1 MPPIKMCSQRV
12 MKGMIRKRKVDNHLD
27 LVNKEAIV
35 KSRVVKP
42 GDRVWTQ
49 ASSNTW
55 RGGVVL
61 DVGIKKSAPNAAL
74 DAMEVQDHV
83 HMIYFNG
90 YENPA
95 VLSELAWFSDFM
107 AVETDEKRAENLM
120 HAQEAIDNRADKVR
134 KVNLWRYKDTI
145 TGVDPPKKP
154 VAKSPGAAIKSIK
167 KSVATKSTKKSVAT
181 KSGVK
186 PPKKSVATSHGAT
199 LKSIKRDIAKLA
211 AKPTLC
217 SKCQGLI

>member
-12 MKGMIRKRKVDNHLD
+12 MKGIIRKRKADNHLD
-27 LVNKEAIV
+27 LVNKEAISL
-35 KSRVVKP
+35 KRVTKP

-107 AVETDEKRAENLM
+107 AIETDETRLDNLM
-120 HAQEAIDNRADKVR
+120 HAQDAIDNRADKVR
-134 KVNLWRYKDTI
+134 KVNLWRYRDTI
-145 TGVDPPKKP
+145 TGVNPPKKRIAKAAIAIKP
-154 VAKSPGAAIKSIK
+154 IKRSTAKSA
-167 KSVATKSTKKSVAT
+167 KKSVAT

-186 PPKKSVATSHGAT
+186 PPKKSVATSPGAT
-199 LKSIKRDIAKLA
+199 LKSIKRDIAKLI